1 MPTYYI
7 WTIGCQMNRAESERL
22 EERFAGHGYI
32 AAASAAEADIIVVN
46 SCVVRKHA
54 EDKVVNKLSN
64 LKPLK
69 QSKPSLRIALTGC
82 LVGQDSS
89 ELRKRFPYVD
99 DFLKPGEIP
108 SWLEECSPV
117 LPVKSG
123 VTAYVPIIQGCN
135 NFCSY
140 CIVPYR
146 RGREVSRPISEIID
160 EVKSL
165 VSRGTKEVTL
175 VGQNVDSYGHDLE
188 GKPDLADLLT
198 RLNEVPGLLRIRF
211 LTNHPKDMSPR
222 LIDAMAKLSKICRQ
236 INLPVQAGDDTVL
249 ARMKR
254 GYTVAEYRALMG
266 RLRAAMPDITV
277 TTDVIVGFPGE
288 TDEQFRN
295 TYNLLAELK
304 FEAIHSAAYSIRP
317 GTYAASKYEDDVPAE
332 VKKARLAAVEA
343 LEENI
348 STEINA
354 RLLGQTVEVLVETRD
369 KGRWQGRTRAD
380 KLVFFSGGT
389 DLEGKEGGVLIEKTS
404 AWSMQGKIIG
414 DTQKPP

>member
-22 EERFAGHGYI
+22 EARFAGHGYS
-32 AAASAAEADIIVVN
+32 AADSAAEADVVVVN
-46 SCVVRKHA
+46 SCVVRMHA
-54 EDKVVNKLSN
+54 EDKVVNKLFN

-69 QSKPSLRIALTGC
+69 KARPEMRIALTGC
-82 LVGQDSS
+82 FVGQDSS
-89 ELRKRFPYVD
+89 ELQKRFPYVD

-108 SWLEECSPV
+108 AWLEDCSPL
-117 LPVKSG
+117 LPAKSG

-146 RGREVSRPISEIID
+146 RGREVSRPISEIVG
-160 EVKSL
+160 EVQSL

-198 RLNEVPGLLRIRF
+198 ELNAIPGLLRIRF

-222 LIDAMAKLSKICRQ
+222 LIEAMTRLNTVCRQ
-236 INLPVQAGDDTVL
+236 INLPVQAGDDAVL
-249 ARMKR
+249 ALMKR
-254 GYTVAEYRALMG
+254 GYTISDFRALMG
-266 RLRAAMPDITV
+266 RLRKAMPDIAV

-288 TDEQFRN
+288 TDEQFQN
-295 TYNLLAELK
+295 TYNLLVELK
-304 FEAIHSAAYSIRP
+304 FDAVHSAAYSIRP
-317 GTYAASKYEDDVPAE
+317 GTLAASKYPDDVPAD
-332 VKKARLAAVEA
+332 VKKARLAAVET
-343 LEENI
+343 LQEQI
-348 STEINA
+348 STEINS
-354 RLLGQTVEVLVETRD
+354 RLLGQTVEVLVETQDR
-369 KGRWQGRTRAD
+369 GRWQGRTCAD
-380 KLVFFSGGT
+380 KLVFFSGGR
-389 DLEGKEGGVLIEKTS
+389 DLPGRMARVKIEKTS

>member
-1 MPTYYI
+1 
-7 WTIGCQMNRAESERL
+7 MNRAESERL

-389 DLEGKEGGVLIEKTS
+389 DLEGKEVGVLIEKTS